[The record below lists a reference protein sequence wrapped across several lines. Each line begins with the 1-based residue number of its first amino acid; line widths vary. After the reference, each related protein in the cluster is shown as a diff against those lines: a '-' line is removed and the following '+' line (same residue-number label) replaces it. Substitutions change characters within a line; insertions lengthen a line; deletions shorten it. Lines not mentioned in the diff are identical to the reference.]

1 MTDGLAMRYAF
12 LGTLETTHLNA
23 EGFINYCER
32 YCNSMYGVSQTLKP
46 APKFEGPLVREIA
59 KQLESDIPLNKLQ
72 VGGNELISISFVLF
86 KYFLLMIFFTAKQ
99 KLEGF
104 VSYKVK

>member
-32 YCNSMYGVSQTLKP
+32 YCKSMYGVSQTLKP
-46 APKFEGPLVREIA
+46 APKFEGPLVPEIA

-72 VGGNELISISFVLF
+72 VGGNEIISN
-86 KYFLLMIFFTAKQ
+86 
-99 KLEGF
+99 
-104 VSYKVK
+104 